1 MFCKESNAHVIFLS
15 KTWEDEKLLKCSICV
30 HIRLEFVVVS
40 FCKGELE
47 KQEQGKDELEK
58 QEQGKAQHKSGNKI
72 LAMH

>member
-1 MFCKESNAHVIFLS
+1 MIFLS

-47 KQEQGKDELEK
+47 KQEQGK
-58 QEQGKAQHKSGNKI
+58 AQHKSGNKI

>member
-15 KTWEDEKLLKCSICV
+15 KTWEDQKLLKCSICV

-47 KQEQGKDELEK
+47 KQEQGK
-58 QEQGKAQHKSGNKI
+58 AQHKSGNKI